1 MRYLNINCL
10 LPTSILVTID
20 ADFAE
25 KQQGGV
31 SYLLRGSFL
40 TITMLGEV
48 VPHSP
53 KRLVH
58 SDCPFYNDDFNRFTL
73 IATGSVSPAN
83 QDFETRQMH
92 NCTQKK
98 V

>member
-10 LPTSILVTID
+10 PSTSILVTID

-25 KQQGGV
+25 KQQGDV

-40 TITMLGEV
+40 TITMLGGV

-53 KRLVH
+53 KRLAH
-58 SDCPFYNDDFNRFTL
+58 SDCPFDNAD
-73 IATGSVSPAN
+73 IV
-83 QDFETRQMH
+83 Q
-92 NCTQKK
+92 
-98 V
+98 